1 MTSDGSTGPAAAFF
15 DVDGTLVA
23 SNIVRYA
30 VALRT
35 AGRSAPA
42 RALWTTAYL
51 PRVGYFVALDA
62 VSRAAFQR
70 ALYRGYRS
78 WRPETL
84 RAAAETLF
92 RDHVEPRIYPQAAA
106 RVAAHQQRGDRVVLV
121 TGSLEPIVAPLADRL
136 GVSDVLAARLEEK
149 GGEYTGE
156 LVGGPLAG
164 RDKARAITA
173 FAAREGLDLAA
184 ASGYADSLDDVPML
198 EGVGHPAVV
207 NPPRQLRRLATAR
220 GWDIYR
226 WSR

>member
-1 MTSDGSTGPAAAFF
+1 MTTAAFF

-35 AGRSAPA
+35 AGRPAPA
-42 RALWTTAYL
+42 RAVWTAGYL
-51 PRVGYFVALDA
+51 PRVGYFLALDA

-70 ALYRGYRS
+70 ALYRGYRH
-78 WRPETL
+78 WRPDTL
-84 RAAAETLF
+84 RTAAQTLF
-92 RDHVEPRIYPQAAA
+92 RDHVEPRIYPQGAA

-121 TGSLEPIVAPLADRL
+121 TGSLEPIVAPLAERL
-136 GVSDVLAARLEEK
+136 GVTDVLAARLEEE

-156 LVGGPLAG
+156 LAGGPLAG
-164 RDKARAITA
+164 ADKARAISA
-173 FAAREGLDLAA
+173 FAEREGLDLARA
-184 ASGYADSLDDVPML
+184 CGYADSLDDVPML
-198 EGVGHPAVV
+198 EVVGLPAVV
-207 NPPRQLRRLATAR
+207 NPSGRLRRLATAR

>member
-1 MTSDGSTGPAAAFF
+1 MNGPAAAFF

-35 AGRSAPA
+35 ADLPAPA
-42 RALWTTAYL
+42 RALWTAGYL
-51 PRVGYFVALDA
+51 PRVGYFLALDA

-70 ALYRGYRS
+70 ALYRGYRR
-78 WRPETL
+78 WRPEAL
-84 RAAAETLF
+84 RAAAEGLF

-136 GVSDVLAARLEEK
+136 GVTDVLAARLEEK
-149 GGEYTGE
+149 DGAYTGA
-156 LVGGPLAG
+156 LDGGPLAG
-164 RDKARAITA
+164 ADKAQAIRA
-173 FAAREGLDLAA
+173 FADREGINLTAA
-184 ASGYADSLDDVPML
+184 FGYADSVDDVPML
-198 EGVGHPAVV
+198 EVVGHPAVV
-207 NPPRQLRRLATAR
+207 NPPRRLRRLATAR
-220 GWDIYR
+220 GWDIYH